1 MGRDS
6 SKGKIVRMWPNLIG
20 DGRDQ
25 VSSAWSKL
33 LKPGVDWCMSRVQS
47 SRLIQRSV
55 DCCMSRVQTSR
66 LPAGCSRLMQFQRVE
81 QSTGVPV
88 SRLMF
93 VPRLKQSTGLT
104 GQSTGRSWRLQ
115 EEFETDTSCWRLTW
129 RPGLSLLIVFPPT
142 YKVIGRVIA
151 RVG

>member
-1 MGRDS
+1 MC
-6 SKGKIVRMWPNLIG
+6 PNLIG

-33 LKPGVDWCMSRVQS
+33 LKPG
-47 SRLIQRSV
+47 V

-104 GQSTGRSWRLQ
+104 GQSTGRSYRA
-115 EEFETDTSCWRLTW
+115 T
-129 RPGLSLLIVFPPT
+129 
-142 YKVIGRVIA
+142 GRVRDGHELLEINLETRAIIA
-151 RVG
+151 NCIPTDM

>member
-1 MGRDS
+1 MGDHLVVHPPF
-6 SKGKIVRMWPNLIG
+6 KLVFCVRMWPNLIG

-66 LPAGCSRLMQFQRVE
+66 LPAGCSRLMQLQ
-81 QSTGVPV
+81 TV
-88 SRLMF
+88 S
-93 VPRLKQSTGLT
+93 PT
-104 GQSTGRSWRLQ
+104 TGRPDSELM
-115 EEFETDTSCWRLTW
+115 L
-129 RPGLSLLIVFPPT
+129 FPRRANAA
-142 YKVIGRVIA
+142 G
-151 RVG
+151 

>member
-1 MGRDS
+1 
-6 SKGKIVRMWPNLIG
+6 MWPNLIG

-25 VSSAWSKL
+25 VSSVWSKL
-33 LKPGVDWCMSRVQS
+33 LKPG
-47 SRLIQRSV
+47 V

-81 QSTGVPV
+81 QSTSVPV

-93 VPRLKQSTGLT
+93 VPRLKQSTGMT
-104 GQSTGRSWRLQ
+104 DQSTGRSWRLQ
-115 EEFETDTSCWRLTW
+115 EEFETDTNFLRLTW
-129 RPGLSLLIVFPPT
+129 RPGLLLLNVFPPT

-151 RVG
+151 RVR

>member
-33 LKPGVDWCMSRVQS
+33 LKTGVDWCMSRVQT
-47 SRLIQRSV
+47 SRLIQRLV
-55 DCCMSRVQTSR
+55 DCCMSRVQDQSTA
-66 LPAGCSRLMQFQRVE
+66 AGCSRLMQFQRVE
-81 QSTGVPV
+81 QSTGCQT

-104 GQSTGRSWRLQ
+104 GQSTGRSYRLQ
-115 EEFETDTSCWRLTW
+115 EE
-129 RPGLSLLIVFPPT
+129 
-142 YKVIGRVIA
+142 
-151 RVG
+151 